1 MPCLGSGAIHP
12 VPELLP
18 GFERWYATGFD
29 LDRCPGLRIAP
40 CARGR
45 VADGKCA
52 EATQV
57 DTLAFSQAFRYGL
70 DECVDGD
77 LHLLPRQILLL
88 SDDVDQISL
97 LHELGSLLVDVS

>member
-1 MPCLGSGAIHP
+1 MPCLRGGAIHP

-18 GFERWYATGFD
+18 GFERWYAAGFD
-29 LDRCPGLRIAP
+29 LDRRPGLWIAAR
-40 CARGR
+40 ARGR
-45 VADGKCA
+45 LADGKRA

-57 DTLAFSQAFRYGL
+57 DTLAFRQAFRYGL

-97 LHELGSLLVDVS
+97 LHELGFLLVGIS